1 MDKWEY
7 LSLNAVWNREGKKW
21 EGHLVGG
28 KVIKAESTQE
38 LLNPLGIDR
47 WELIAYTPSFY
58 SESRWVEGQ
67 VLHSVTHWEV
77 TAYRAVLKR
86 RLP

>member
-28 KVIKAESTQE
+28 KVIKAEST
-38 LLNPLGIDR
+38 
-47 WELIAYTPSFY
+47 
-58 SESRWVEGQ
+58 
-67 VLHSVTHWEV
+67 
-77 TAYRAVLKR
+77 
-86 RLP
+86 